1 MSYELTVVLPTF
13 NESKNVRPLVDS
25 LEKALVGI
33 RYEVI
38 FVDDDSPDGTAAVVR
53 SLALSRDNV
62 RVLHR
67 IGRRGLS
74 SACVEGI
81 MAASAPYVAVMD
93 ADMQHDER
101 ILPAMLRRAR
111 EENLDLVIGSR
122 NIAGGSMGEF
132 ARWRVKLSQL
142 GKRLSQLG
150 CEYELS
156 DPMSGFFLVRFASFE
171 GYAHRL
177 SSIGFKILLDM
188 VLSAGPGLRIA
199 EEPYCFRVRERGESK
214 LDFMVGLEYF
224 ELLVDKQI
232 GNLVNV
238 RFVSFCMIG
247 ALGVAIHLA
256 ILCQI
261 LHWNL
266 LSFAK
271 GQATAAFIVM
281 MLNYVL
287 NNAVTYRDRR
297 RKGLAFWGG
306 LLGFCCACSL
316 GVAANVAVARDAFG
330 HGVPWALASMIG
342 LMFSAVWNYG
352 VTSMTL
358 WRRTRASLEKRAQ
371 RRTMAVAQLALA
383 QAKSRDENL

>member
-25 LEKALVGI
+25 LEKALDGI

-53 SLALSRDNV
+53 SLALSHDNV
-62 RVLHR
+62 RVVHR

-132 ARWRVKLSQL
+132 AQWRVKLSQF

-171 GYAHRL
+171 SYAHRL

-247 ALGVAIHLA
+247 ALGVAIHLE
-256 ILCQI
+256 ILRQI

-306 LLGFCCACSL
+306 LLGFCCACGL
-316 GVAANVAVARDAFG
+316 GVAANVAVARDAFE

-371 RRTMAVAQLALA
+371 RRTQAVAQLALA
-383 QAKSRDENL
+383 QTESRDEA